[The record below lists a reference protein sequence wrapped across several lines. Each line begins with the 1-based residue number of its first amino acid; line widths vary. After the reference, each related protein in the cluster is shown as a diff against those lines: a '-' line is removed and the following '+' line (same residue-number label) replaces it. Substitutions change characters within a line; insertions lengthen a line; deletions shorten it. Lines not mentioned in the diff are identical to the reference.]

1 MLCLNGASQKR
12 KILVT
17 LLITAVLIV
26 VIINSATWIMRA
38 LFPVYH
44 RDLIFKYSKEYRVD
58 PYLVAAVIKAE
69 SKFYHK
75 AQSRKDARGLMQIS
89 PVTGMWAADMLGI
102 EDYSPEKLFEP
113 QINIMIGCW
122 YIHILEK
129 EFGGDLGNVIAAYN
143 GGSGNVRK
151 WLADER
157 YSRDGRSLD
166 YIPFRET
173 REYVE
178 KVIYN
183 YRIYSNLYR

>member
-1 MLCLNGASQKR
+1 LDAARRKR
-12 KILVT
+12 RILIT
-17 LLITAVLIV
+17 LLITVILIV
-26 VIINSATWIMRA
+26 VIVNSATWIMKA

-44 RDLIFKYSKEYRVD
+44 RELIFRYSEEYQVD
-58 PYLVAAVIKAE
+58 PYLITAIIRAE

-75 AQSRKDARGLMQIS
+75 ARSRKDARGLMQIS
-89 PVTGMWAADMLGI
+89 PITGTWAADVLEI
-102 EDYSPEKLFEP
+102 EDYSPEGLFEP
-113 QINIMIGCW
+113 QTNIMIGCW
-122 YIHILEK
+122 YVHILMK
-129 EFGGDLGNVIAAYN
+129 EFGDDLENVIAAYN
-143 GGSGNVRK
+143 GGSGNVRR

-157 YSRDGRSLD
+157 YSKDGRNLD